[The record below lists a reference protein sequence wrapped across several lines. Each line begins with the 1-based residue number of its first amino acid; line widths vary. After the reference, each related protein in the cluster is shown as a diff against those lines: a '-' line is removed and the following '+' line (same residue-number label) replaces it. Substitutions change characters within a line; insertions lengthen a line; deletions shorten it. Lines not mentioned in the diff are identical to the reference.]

1 MNLEIKINEELKSA
15 TKAGDKV
22 RMETL
27 RSIRAGIL
35 ELQKSGIDR
44 EMNEQDELK
53 ILQNGA
59 KKRRDAIDMYLQANR
74 PELADKEKA
83 ELAIIEEFLPKQL
96 SQAEVEAEVKKVIT
110 ETGATDMS
118 GLGKV
123 MGAAMKALAGKAD
136 GKLVQQTVRSMLGG
150 N

>member
-1 MNLEIKINEELKSA
+1 MNLEIKINDELKAA

-35 ELQKSGIDR
+35 ELQKSGMDR

-74 PELADKEKA
+74 AELADKEKA

-96 SQAEVEAEVKKVIT
+96 SAAEVEAEVKK
-110 ETGATDMS
+110 
-118 GLGKV
+118 
-123 MGAAMKALAGKAD
+123 
-136 GKLVQQTVRSMLGG
+136 
-150 N
+150 

>member
-1 MNLEIKINEELKSA
+1 MSLEIKINDELKAA

-35 ELQKSGIDR
+35 EFQKSGAER
-44 EMNEQDELK
+44 EMGEQDELK

-59 KKRRDAIDMYLQANR
+59 KKRRDAIDMYLQASR

-96 SQAEVEAEVKKVIT
+96 SQADVEAAIKRIIT
-110 ETGATDMS
+110 ETGATDMKD
-118 GLGKV
+118 LGKV
-123 MGAAMKALAGKAD
+123 MGAAMKALAGQAD
-136 GKLVQQTVRSMLGG
+136 GKLVQQSVRSMLGG

>member
-1 MNLEIKINEELKSA
+1 MNLEIKINEELKAA

-35 ELQKSGIDR
+35 ELQKSGMDR

-74 PELADKEKA
+74 AELADKEKA

-96 SQAEVEAEVKKVIT
+96 SQAEVEAEVKKIIT

-123 MGAAMKALAGKAD
+123 MGVAMKALAGKAD
-136 GKLVQQTVRSMLGG
+136 GKLVQQAVRSMLGG